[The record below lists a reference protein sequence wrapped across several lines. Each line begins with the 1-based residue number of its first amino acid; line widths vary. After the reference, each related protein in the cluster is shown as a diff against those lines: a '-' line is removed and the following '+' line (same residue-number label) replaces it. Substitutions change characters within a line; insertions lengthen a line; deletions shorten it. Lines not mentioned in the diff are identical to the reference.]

1 MRRDT
6 KYILLFSFCFIGVAV
21 MYIGGLVSDH
31 KRDTEKREHEEAT
44 ISEETKTDSMTV
56 STNSIPSKTVPVI
69 SNTNVDENIKST
81 SESQKK
87 NSESVKPS
95 GDKETESIT
104 GNPTIGSKS
113 EISIQKTKTD
123 ESMISNTQ
131 KTSSNPNTKKN
142 VESQQNKTPKSI
154 GGSSRAS
161 TGNATSDIISD
172 KVKSDKSKN
181 NTENVQDV
189 SKPDDEK
196 DSATTDEVKNK
207 ELPAEDDIEITDD
220 NENETP
226 VIDAPTTEEPEE
238 DIIPV
243 DDEEP
248 KDEDKPESGQDEP
261 EDPVLTTLE
270 KAEALAAIG
279 NLDSFLELTQ
289 MVENSENTLE
299 QRQLIQ
305 IAGTMSDTLAPEI
318 LFEMIKVS
326 TSADMLKMAVVTL
339 SESSTP
345 EVINMAVQNYAN
357 AKDKVEQDYLL
368 DVIVKSSDPAVVPSL
383 INIASENA
391 YNTQICKAAINTMAI
406 IGTKES
412 TNDLLGRFSTT
423 SKSSDVD
430 ILTKS
435 VSKIH
440 SSEALPILIENVS
453 GENNSVETTVAIVK
467 ALGNY
472 PAKDVSATLDQLYN
486 QPNLNSS
493 IKYEIDK
500 TYEKIAK

>member
-1 MRRDT
+1 MKRDT
-6 KYILLFSFCFIGVAV
+6 KYILLFSVCFIGVAI

-31 KRDTEKREHEEAT
+31 KRGAEKKQHEDTT
-44 ISEETKTDSMTV
+44 IPAETKIDSIV
-56 STNSIPSKTVPVI
+56 ISTNTIPSNTVPI
-69 SNTNVDENIKST
+69 RSYTNVDENINKT

-87 NSESVKPS
+87 NSESIKPTV
-95 GDKETESIT
+95 DKETESIT
-104 GNPTIGSKS
+104 GNSTISSQS
-113 EISIQKTKTD
+113 EIPPPSINTD
-123 ESMISNTQ
+123 ESVISNTQ
-131 KTSSNPNTKKN
+131 KTSSIPNTKN
-142 VESQQNKTPKSI
+142 SVEPPQNKTPKRV

-161 TGNATSDIISD
+161 AGNATSEVTSD
-172 KVKSDKSKN
+172 KVNSDKSKN

-189 SKPDDEK
+189 SKPDDENNP
-196 DSATTDEVKNK
+196 TTTGEVKNK
-207 ELPAEDDIEITDD
+207 ELTTEDDIEITD
-220 NENETP
+220 ENETP
-226 VIDAPTTEEPEE
+226 VINEPTTDDPEE
-238 DIIPV
+238 DITPV
-243 DDEEP
+243 EDDNL
-248 KDEDKPESGQDEP
+248 KDEDKPEPEQDET
-261 EDPVLTTLE
+261 EEPVLTTLE

-279 NLDSFLELTQ
+279 NLDSFLELTK

-391 YNTQICKAAINTMAI
+391 YNTQICQAAINTMAI

-412 TNDLLGRFSTT
+412 TNDLLERFGTT

-435 VSKIH
+435 VSKFH
-440 SSEALPILIENVS
+440 SADALPILIDNVS
-453 GENNSVETTVAIVK
+453 GDNNSVETTVAIVK